1 MGQTASRRR
10 RRGLRQLSIRGFDEP
25 LERHLRAVAAEEG
38 ISLNKAV
45 LRTLR
50 KGAGLAGAR
59 NRTATV
65 GDALDTLIGRWSA
78 AEAERFLEGIQPLE
92 AVDERFWR

>member
-1 MGQTASRRR
+1 MGHTASRRA
-10 RRGLRQLSIRGFDEP
+10 RRGLRQLSIRGFDEA

-50 KGAGLAGAR
+50 KGAGLAAGS
-59 NRTATV
+59 RTDTV

-78 AEAERFLEGIQPLE
+78 AEADRFLEAIQPLE
-92 AVDERFWR
+92 EVDERFWQ